1 MRQGKPCQIAK
12 QMVIAGLKWPPDVEA
27 QVIMAKAMPRANAAP
42 GFEGGGEEGRELV
55 LLFLVGHGFFGF
67 FLFVFSSFWFL
78 LGWKNTTYLFGKYFQ
93 TQHFLD

>member
-12 QMVIAGLKWPPDVEA
+12 QMVIAGLKWPPEVEA

-55 LLFLVGHGFFGF
+55 LFFFVGYG
-67 FLFVFSSFWFL
+67 FWFL

>member
-55 LLFLVGHGFFGF
+55 LLFFFVGYGFFVSFCFFF
-67 FLFVFSSFWFL
+67 FLVSFGMEEYNLPIWKILPNAAFS
-78 LGWKNTTYLFGKYFQ
+78 
-93 TQHFLD
+93 

>member
-42 GFEGGGEEGRELV
+42 GFWGEKELV
-55 LLFLVGHGFFGF
+55 LLFSVGYGFFVFFFF
-67 FLFVFSSFWFL
+67 FLDS

>member
-1 MRQGKPCQIAK
+1 MAK
-12 QMVIAGLKWPPDVEA
+12 QMVIAGLKWPPEVEA

-42 GFEGGGEEGRELV
+42 GFWGEKELV
-55 LLFLVGHGFFGF
+55 LLFSVGYGCFWIFF
-67 FLFVFSSFWFL
+67 SFWFL